1 MGQSCVIILEIFL
14 CLFFF
19 LIATNVLSKDIT
31 LNELFFDDSKP
42 YHIKIL
48 EALPKHA
55 IVQIGPDDAENT
67 VIEFMDY
74 FCGYCKKIHPELI
87 DLAQRRNDTR
97 VVFLQ
102 HPILSESSRVIAEM
116 VVAAN
121 YQDKGTE
128 LHNGLFSMSGSI
140 TQEKLDQLIKDLD
153 INVTKLRIDM
163 GKDETKNIV
172 KLSSFI
178 AMGSGSRGTP
188 ALFFNEEFLG
198 GYVPVNQLERFLK

>member
-1 MGQSCVIILEIFL
+1 MLYRYLQIILCVFICVFSRNTYAEMTIEN
-14 CLFFF
+14 
-19 LIATNVLSKDIT
+19 LIY
-31 LNELFFDDSKP
+31 DDSKP
-42 YHIKIL
+42 FHIKIL
-48 EALPKHA
+48 DALPSEA
-55 IVQIGPDDAENT
+55 IIQIGADEAENT
-67 VIEFMDY
+67 IIEFMDY
-74 FCGYCKKIHPELI
+74 FCGYCKKIHSELI
-87 DLAQRRNDTR
+87 GLANNRNDTR
-97 VVFLQ
+97 VIFLQ
-102 HPILSESSRVIAEM
+102 HPILSESSKVIAEM

-128 LHNGLFSMSGSI
+128 LHNGLFSISGSI

-153 INVTKLRIDM
+153 INITKLRIDM
-163 GKDETKNIV
+163 GKDEIKNIV